1 MTTSLDTVH
10 RALAASPPPR
20 PLQTSRHSGGDSWGP
35 RAALPGDAPRAGRSR
50 LVSPASPGQ
59 VARGHHLSGCG
70 AARRELLGFHSLQ
83 SCPTQTF
90 HPRLSNPRCLLP
102 GAWVAEPSDTSGRGF
117 GSASVA
123 TDPDRAGSGASSC
136 RSELLALATHHPAAR
151 AQPAVGSARPA
162 DWGGDRRVC
171 PCFDFAWC
179 TPRRRRAGYFS
190 SDEKERANQ

>member
-20 PLQTSRHSGGDSWGP
+20 RLQTYGHSGGDPWGP
-35 RAALPGDAPRAGRSR
+35 RAALPGDAPRAGRSW

-59 VARGHHLSGCG
+59 VTRGHHLSGCG

-83 SCPTQTF
+83 SCSTQTF
-90 HPRLSNPRCLLP
+90 HRRLPIPRRALP
-102 GAWVAEPSDTSGRGF
+102 GAWVAEPLDTIGGGF
-117 GSASVA
+117 GSALAA
-123 TDPDRAGSGASSC
+123 TDPDRARSGASSC
-136 RSELLALATHHPAAR
+136 GSELLALATHHPAAR

-171 PCFDFAWC
+171 PRFDFACC
-179 TPRRRRAGYFS
+179 TPRRRQAGYFS